1 MRTFLR
7 SINIRL
13 LIAVILVMGGLGIF
27 YGVQQRQLSAQNVNQ
42 ITVYSALPED
52 VVHGYLAVFQA
63 KHPEVKVNLVN
74 KVTLAIADQLLA
86 EQNDPQ
92 ADVIWG
98 LAVTSMLPLEWAHLL
113 TLYAPVG
120 IKNISPFFRDVNEPP
135 QWVGI
140 AARSVV
146 FCVNT
151 DELEKR
157 KLPKPESWQDLIK
170 PIYKGQLLIL
180 APGQTSV
187 GYLLLSTMLQMYG
200 DTQGWEYLAQLD
212 KNADGHY
219 ANQANGVCRLV
230 RDGKY
235 PIGITYDYRA
245 YFPAIKAMS
254 FVIPK
259 EGTGWDLEVNALVRK
274 ETVKPA
280 AKIFL
285 DWAISDS
292 AMQQY
297 VKNRAITAATTD
309 KDFASGLS
317 ADMIRKSLFDLD
329 IPWIAANR
337 ERIQGEWTALFGAP
351 KDLID
356 TTK

>member
-1 MRTFLR
+1 MSTLLR
-7 SINIRL
+7 RINLRLIIAL
-13 LIAVILVMGGLGIF
+13 LIVLGCIW
-27 YGVQQRQLSAQNVNQ
+27 GVYAFQPLTSTTQDADE
-42 ITVYSALPED
+42 ITVYTALPAD
-52 VVHGYLAVFQA
+52 IVHGYLAAFQA
-63 KHPEVKVNLVN
+63 EHPEIKVTLVN
-74 KVTLAIADQLLA
+74 KVTLMIADQLLA
-86 EQNDPQ
+86 EQDDPQ

-120 IKNISPFFRDVNEPP
+120 IARVGPTFRDVNEPP

-151 DELEKR
+151 DELAKR
-157 KLPKPESWQDLIK
+157 KLPKPESWQDLLK
-170 PIYKGQLLIL
+170 PVYKGHLLIL

-187 GYLLLSTMLQMYG
+187 GYLLISTVLQMYG
-200 DTQGWEYLAQLD
+200 DTQGWEYLAQLNA
-212 KNADGHY
+212 NADGHY

-245 YFPAIKAMS
+245 SFPKEKSMTI
-254 FVIPK
+254 VIPK

-274 ETVKPA
+274 ESIKPA
-280 AKIFL
+280 AKVFL

-297 VKNRAITAATTD
+297 LHDRVITAATTD
-309 KDFASGLS
+309 KYFSAGLS
-317 ADMIRKSLFDLD
+317 AEMVRKSLFDLD

-337 ERIQGEWTALFGAP
+337 ERVQGEWTELFGAP
-351 KDLID
+351 TDLID
-356 TTK
+356 TSK